1 MNSGMDD
8 LINQLDS
15 VESHI
20 KQNNEK
26 QVTNL
31 EKQRLRNKIR
41 NEEMDKLQQD
51 YETNFKTDP
60 EQVNAVSQSSS
71 LKAVSGGQEV
81 RGKCPTA
88 HDGKEDGGRAKA

>member
-71 LKAVSGGQEV
+71 LKAVSGSEEV

>member
-71 LKAVSGGQEV
+71 LKAVSGSEEV
-81 RGKCPTA
+81 RGKCPAA